1 MANETKIIP
10 IAAAQIAGQIFM
22 VRGEKVILDTTLA
35 ALYGVETR
43 VLIQAV
49 KRNQARFPADFM
61 FQLNDEE
68 HAALRS
74 QSVISNSGRG
84 GRRYAPYVFTEHGAI
99 QASNVLSS
107 PRAIEMGLYVV
118 RAFVQ
123 LRETLASH
131 KDLARELRAL
141 EMRVTKKFAAH
152 DETIKDIINTLR
164 ELMTPPAT
172 PKRPI
177 GFVIEDKD
185 SGKPNKKTESKAAS
199 RSQRK

>member
-1 MANETKIIP
+1 MANETKLLP

-49 KRNQARFPADFM
+49 KRNQARFPVDFM

-84 GRRYAPYVFTEHGAI
+84 GRRYAPYVFTERQF

-123 LRETLASH
+123 LRETMASH
-131 KDLARELRAL
+131 KDLARELSAL
-141 EMRVTKKFAAH
+141 EMRVTKKFVTQ
-152 DETIKDIINTLR
+152 DTTIKDIINTLR
-164 ELMTPPAT
+164 ELMTPPDP

-177 GFVIEDKD
+177 GFVIEDKAN
-185 SGKPNKKTESKAAS
+185 SKPDKKARE
-199 RSQRK
+199 